1 MQVELTARGR
11 PVPEYK
17 VKRVSEI
24 KRLME
29 TYKVIGIAKIEG
41 IGARQ
46 LQELRS
52 KLRGQVLIKVEKN
65 TLIKKAIEKLAK
77 SKKGI
82 ELLEEHIKGPIA
94 LIFTNM
100 NPVKLNMIFEK
111 NKTRAPVKPES
122 VTPVDIIVPAGNT
135 GLPPGPIISELGSVG
150 LPTRV
155 QSGTI
160 WITKD
165 TLVARAGEVVSK
177 NLAEVLRKLKIEP
190 LEIGLTLSA
199 AYADG
204 VVLTEKDLKVNIQD
218 VLGEVKKAHV
228 EAVNLAVS
236 AQVAIPEVMP
246 FILQKAY
253 QEAFNLAVNAAVP
266 MVETLPYILKI
277 AESRAIS
284 LAAAV
289 ASKRPDAVPE
299 ELFKA
304 AKAEGEKAPE
314 KKEEK
319 ETKKEEA
326 EEDIGG
332 LGMLFG

>member
-29 TYKVIGIAKIEG
+29 TYKVIGIANIEG
-41 IGARQ
+41 IGAKQ

-65 TLIKKAIEKLAK
+65 TLVKKAIEKLAR

-82 ELLEEHIKGPIA
+82 ELLMEHIKGPIA

-111 NKTRAPVKPES
+111 NKTKAPIKPES

-190 LEIGLTLSA
+190 LEIGLALSA

-204 VVLTEKDLKVNIQD
+204 IVFTEKDLKINIQD
-218 VLGEVKKAHV
+218 VLDEVKKAHV

-236 AQVAIPEVMP
+236 AQAAIPEVMP

-253 QEAFNLAVNAAVP
+253 QEAFNLAVNAAIP
-266 MVETLPYILKI
+266 TVETLPHILKI
-277 AESRAIS
+277 AESRAMS

-299 ELFKA
+299 DVFKA
-304 AKAEGEKAPE
+304 AKAEGEKVPE
-314 KKEEK
+314 RKEEK

-326 EEDIGG
+326 EEEIGG